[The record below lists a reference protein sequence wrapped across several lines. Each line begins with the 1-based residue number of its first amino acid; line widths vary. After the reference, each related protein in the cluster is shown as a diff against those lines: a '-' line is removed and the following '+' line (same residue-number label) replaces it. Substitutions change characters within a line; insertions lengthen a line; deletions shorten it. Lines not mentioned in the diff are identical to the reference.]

1 MGLKLIQGLRERH
14 EGAPGGQPQILNP
27 VDEGDENVFDMADE
41 IKESCD
47 IAINI
52 LNDLLLYEK
61 MEGGLLVLEK
71 KPEPALDLVY
81 EVRSQCVRVC
91 SINYFESVSRPP

>member
-1 MGLKLIQGLRERH
+1 VVGR
-14 EGAPGGQPQILNP
+14 
-27 VDEGDENVFDMADE
+27 VDENVFDMADE

-61 MEGGLLVLEK
+61 MEGGLLALERQR
-71 KPEPALDLVY
+71 EPALSLIL
-81 EVRSQCVRVC
+81 EVT
-91 SINYFESVSRPP
+91 P